1 MDVTETDLP
10 GVGKKHEIELR
21 SGVRAVVLTQ
31 NTGDR
36 ELLCKHETDVDP
48 ERLLELTD
56 REARVLGTV
65 LEGAYFQPMESGDVG
80 ATFAEDMMIEWVT
93 ITESAPAVGKAVS
106 TVVPDGVSVLALYQS
121 EDLIT
126 DSFEETVL
134 QPGDVIIVA
143 GERDPVTAFEADI
156 ASPGN

>member
-56 REARVLGTV
+56 GK
-65 LEGAYFQPMESGDVG
+65 SGSSERSTCSSTLPSG
-80 ATFAEDMMIEWVT
+80 GCSVT
-93 ITESAPAVGKAVS
+93 LS
-106 TVVPDGVSVLALYQS
+106 SVRCFPPS
-121 EDLIT
+121 
-126 DSFEETVL
+126 
-134 QPGDVIIVA
+134 
-143 GERDPVTAFEADI
+143 
-156 ASPGN
+156 